1 MRLDYTSASTL
12 TESSIL
18 YTHGQTDTWT
28 NKQTNRLFPVYTQK
42 NLFCR
47 GMIIQNRQIPK
58 IKKRK
63 VSKDFD
69 SVENIVGEKKKYCGG
84 K

>member
-28 NKQTNRLFPVYTQK
+28 NKQTNKQAVSSIHPKKFVLQGYDNTKQTNTK
-42 NLFCR
+42 N
-47 GMIIQNRQIPK
+47 K
-58 IKKRK
+58 
-63 VSKDFD
+63 
-69 SVENIVGEKKKYCGG
+69 EKESF
-84 K
+84 